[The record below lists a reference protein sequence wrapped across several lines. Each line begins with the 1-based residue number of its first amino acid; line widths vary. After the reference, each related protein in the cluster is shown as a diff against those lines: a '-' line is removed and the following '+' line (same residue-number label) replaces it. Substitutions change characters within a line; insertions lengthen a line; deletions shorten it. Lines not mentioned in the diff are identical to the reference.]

1 MKYFAIPIL
10 AGMVFCCTQDHAQIS
25 EFKKH
30 SVKEF
35 ILFAKAERNI
45 FSVYNINGNIRV
57 EDYDGDKVILEIDKT
72 INAKNNEILQKGKDE
87 FKINFE

>member
-1 MKYFAIPIL
+1 
-10 AGMVFCCTQDHAQIS
+10 MVCCTQAPAQKL
-25 EFKKH
+25 EFKNH